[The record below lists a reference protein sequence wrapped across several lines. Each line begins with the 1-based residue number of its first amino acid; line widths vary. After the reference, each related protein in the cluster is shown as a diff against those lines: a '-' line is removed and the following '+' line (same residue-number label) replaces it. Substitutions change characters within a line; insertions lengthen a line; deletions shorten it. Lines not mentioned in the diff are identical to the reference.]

1 MVRRKVAVDEMMPVK
16 TCATL
21 PAFRL
26 VVDAAAV
33 GDGQTRQV
41 ALGCRAG
48 TCLSGD
54 REGSAVAS
62 RVLLPAG
69 LSGLNQAGKW
79 AR

>member
-1 MVRRKVAVDEMMPVK
+1 MVRRKVAVDEMPVK

-21 PAFRL
+21 PAFGL

-33 GDGQTRQV
+33 SDGQTRQFV
-41 ALGCRAG
+41 LDCRAA

-62 RVLLPAG
+62 QVLLTAG